1 MKKLV
6 VGCWLLVAGAVM
18 GARAFGAT
26 NVPYMDYNATT
37 GASVTVTSA
46 KQRWPWNGKV
56 DVGYTL
62 SNTDAGEYYRLITA
76 VTVGDATKTVTNE
89 VGAVSDGNYKTTVD
103 CAALFGAGVL
113 APASVTMAV
122 RTYSAP
128 AVSAKWRLTGPF
140 LIIDLGGENGKGEF
154 TSATYETA
162 AELPPGAW
170 TLEGG
175 WADTYKTRYLVMRK
189 VKAGVAYPCEPNA
202 KSYPITGTMTPAK
215 DYWIGVH
222 QVTQEQYARVM
233 GSDMSSSGNEANPAN
248 VSWNT
253 IRGGADIKAKITGES
268 EVCFMQKLCE
278 NTGLGGFDLPTEAQW
293 EIAARAGS
301 KEEYGSY
308 VDEYGVVWA
317 ATKDDLTPI
326 AWYKGNNNPDG
337 TKVVGQLRPNLWGLY
352 DTAGNVWEWCRDGW
366 GDFSRQ
372 DVETPSEG
380 GSSGSRVNRG
390 GCYYFDADYCRP
402 SFRFSY
408 YADNANNYIGFRLS
422 RICDDP
428 DAQNK

>member
-1 MKKLV
+1 MMKKSVRSAVCGAL
-6 VGCWLLVAGAVM
+6 GALCIALGAGA
-18 GARAFGAT
+18 ADL
-26 NVPYMDYNATT
+26 P
-37 GASVTVTSA
+37 ASVTVTSA

-56 DVGYTL
+56 DVGYAL

-113 APASVTMAV
+113 APASITMAV

-128 AVSAKWRLTGPF
+128 AVSTKWQLTGPF

-162 AELPPGAW
+162 AELPPDAW
-170 TLEGG
+170 SLATG
-175 WADTYKTRYLVMRK
+175 WADDYKTRYLVMRK
-189 VKAGVAYPCEPNA
+189 VAKGVAYPCEPN
-202 KSYPITGTMTPAK
+202 SSGTISGTMTPAK

-233 GSDMSSSGNEANPAN
+233 GSAMPSSGNEAKPKNDI
-248 VSWNT
+248 SWDT
-253 IRGGADIKAKITGES
+253 IRGSAGITAKITEES
-268 EVCFMQKLCE
+268 SACFMQQRCK

-301 KEEYGSY
+301 EEEYGSY
-308 VDEYGVVWA
+308 VDDKGRVVKGTSKNIGDFAIYKSYGMPGA
-317 ATKDDLTPI
+317 
-326 AWYKGNNNPDG
+326 
-337 TKVVGQLRPNLWGLY
+337 VGQLRPNLWGLY
-352 DTAGNVWEWCRDGW
+352 DTAGNVREWCRDSDRGEV
-366 GDFSRQ
+366 Q
-372 DVETPSEG
+372 DVETPAG
-380 GSSGSRVNRG
+380 GSSGHRVYRG
-390 GCYYFDADYCRP
+390 GCYDDNAVSCRP
-402 SFRFSY
+402 SYRY
-408 YADNANNYIGFRLS
+408 DGYADLAYVRVGFRLS

-428 DAQNK
+428 DAQTK